1 MLRGRA
7 RRRILVLT
15 SRNPY
20 PVIGGDRLR
29 IHRLARELSRQYDLT
44 LVTFCDN
51 DRETVAPPPEDGV
64 FKEVHRVVLPR
75 WQSWLNSAA
84 SLRAS
89 EPLQV
94 AYYRS
99 RQYHE
104 IVQRLAPSHDAVMAH
119 LIRTAQY
126 ARDLPLVRILDMS
139 DAISMSMHRVAST
152 KGEHWD
158 FRRHPYGIEAQ
169 RLLNYERSIARSFDL
184 VTLISP
190 IDAQYVF
197 DGQAAAADNVMVV
210 PNGADVPDR
219 MPPPQTARAR
229 HEIVFLGNLH
239 SLQNF
244 DGAWF
249 FARHVLPRVR
259 ERHPEATLRIIGDV
273 RSLGRRRL
281 AALPGVRVEGFAPNL
296 AAALA
301 TARIGVCPIRLGA
314 GVKNKVLDYFAN
326 RLAVVCSS
334 NGLEG
339 LRARP
344 NEHLLVANRT
354 EEWTTQVCHL
364 IEDDLAAQRLADAG
378 RELVCVHYRWDDCA
392 EPLLT
397 RMNTLLH
404 GETDSDDAAELSKRR
419 RIVGLG

>member
-1 MLRGRA
+1 MLQRRA

-29 IHRLARELSRQYDLT
+29 IHRLARELSRQHDLT
-44 LVTFCDN
+44 LVTFCESA
-51 DRETVAPPPEDGV
+51 RETVAPLPEDGV

-75 WQSWLNSAA
+75 WQSWVNSAA
-84 SLRAS
+84 GLRGTD
-89 EPLQV
+89 PLQV
-94 AYYRS
+94 AHYRS
-99 RQYHE
+99 TEFRE
-104 IVQRLAPSHDAVMAH
+104 LVQRLAPSHDAVIAH
-119 LIRTAQY
+119 LIRTAEY

-152 KGEHWD
+152 EGEHWD
-158 FRRHPYGIEAQ
+158 FRRSLYGIEAQ
-169 RLLNYERSIARSFDL
+169 RLLNYERSIAKSFDL

-197 DGQAAAADNVMVV
+197 DGQADSGDNVLVV
-210 PNGADVPDR
+210 RNGADVPGR
-219 MPPPQTARAR
+219 MPPPQSSRAR
-229 HEIVFLGNLH
+229 NEIVFLGNLH

-259 ERHPEATLRIIGDV
+259 ERYPETILRIIGDV

-296 AAALA
+296 TAALA

-344 NEHLLVANRT
+344 NEHLLIANRV
-354 EEWTTQVCHL
+354 EEWTAQVCHL
-364 IEDDLAAQRLADAG
+364 LQDDLAAQRLADAG
-378 RELVCVHYRWDDCA
+378 RELVVARYRWDDCA

-397 RMNTLLH
+397 RVNALL
-404 GETDSDDAAELSKRR
+404 GAETDEEWLPSQLRPAAS
-419 RIVGLG
+419 LG

>member
-1 MLRGRA
+1 VLQRRT

-29 IHRLARELSRQYDLT
+29 IHRLARELSRQHDLT
-44 LVTFCDN
+44 LVTFCESA
-51 DRETVAPPPEDGV
+51 RETVAPLPEDGV
-64 FKEVHRVVLPR
+64 FNEVHRVVLPR

-84 SLRAS
+84 GLRGTD
-89 EPLQV
+89 PLQV
-94 AYYRS
+94 AHYRS
-99 RQYHE
+99 TQFRE
-104 IVQRLAPSHDAVMAH
+104 LVQRLAPSHDAVIAH
-119 LIRTAQY
+119 LIRTAEY

-152 KGEHWD
+152 EGEHWD
-158 FRRHPYGIEAQ
+158 FRRSLYGIEAQ
-169 RLLNYERSIARSFDL
+169 RLLNYERSIAKSFDL

-197 DGQAAAADNVMVV
+197 EGQADSGNNVLVV
-210 PNGADVPDR
+210 RNGADVPGR
-219 MPPPQTARAR
+219 MPPPQSVRAR
-229 HEIVFLGNLH
+229 NEIVFLGNLH

-259 ERHPEATLRIIGDV
+259 ERYPEAILRIIGDV

-296 AAALA
+296 TAALA

-344 NEHLLVANRT
+344 NEHLLIANRVD
-354 EEWTTQVCHL
+354 EWTAQVCHL
-364 IEDDLAAQRLADAG
+364 LQDDLAAQRLADAG
-378 RELVCVHYRWDDCA
+378 RELVVARYRWDDCA

-397 RMNTLLH
+397 RVNALLDA
-404 GETDSDDAAELSKRR
+404 ETDEEWLPSQLRPAAS
-419 RIVGLG
+419 LG

>member
-1 MLRGRA
+1 VLQRRA

-29 IHRLARELSRQYDLT
+29 IHRLARELSRQHDLT
-44 LVTFCDN
+44 LVTFCESA
-51 DRETVAPPPEDGV
+51 RETVAPLPEDGV
-64 FKEVHRVVLPR
+64 FNEVHRVVLPR

-84 SLRAS
+84 GLRGTD
-89 EPLQV
+89 PLQV
-94 AYYRS
+94 AHYRS
-99 RQYHE
+99 TQFRE
-104 IVQRLAPSHDAVMAH
+104 LVQRLAPSHDAVIAH
-119 LIRTAQY
+119 LIRTAEY

-152 KGEHWD
+152 EGEHWD
-158 FRRHPYGIEAQ
+158 FRRSLYGIEAQ
-169 RLLNYERSIARSFDL
+169 RLLNYERSIAKSFDL

-197 DGQAAAADNVMVV
+197 EGQADSGNNVLVV
-210 PNGADVPDR
+210 RNGADVPGR
-219 MPPPQTARAR
+219 MPPPQSVRAR
-229 HEIVFLGNLH
+229 NEIVFLGNLH

-259 ERHPEATLRIIGDV
+259 ERYPEAILRIIGDV

-296 AAALA
+296 TAALA

-344 NEHLLVANRT
+344 NEHLLIANRVD
-354 EEWTTQVCHL
+354 EWTAQVCHL
-364 IEDDLAAQRLADAG
+364 LQDDLAAQRLADAG
-378 RELVCVHYRWDDCA
+378 RELVVARYRWDDCA

-397 RMNTLLH
+397 RVNALLDA
-404 GETDSDDAAELSKRR
+404 ETDEEWLPSQLRPAAS
-419 RIVGLG
+419 LG

>member
-1 MLRGRA
+1 VLQRRA

-29 IHRLARELSRQYDLT
+29 IHRLARELSRQHDLT
-44 LVTFCDN
+44 LVTFCETVRD
-51 DRETVAPPPEDGV
+51 TVAPLPEDGV

-84 SLRAS
+84 GLRAS
-89 EPLQV
+89 DPLQV
-94 AYYRS
+94 AHYRS
-99 RQYHE
+99 AQFRE
-104 IVQRLAPSHDAVMAH
+104 IVQRLAPSHDAVIAH
-119 LIRTAQY
+119 LIRTAEY

-152 KGEHWD
+152 EGEHWD
-158 FRRHPYGIEAQ
+158 FRRSLYGIEAR
-169 RLLNYERSIARSFDL
+169 RLLNYERSIAKSFNL

-190 IDAQYVF
+190 IDVQYVF
-197 DGQAAAADNVMVV
+197 DGQTDAADNVLVV
-210 PNGADVPDR
+210 RNGADVPGR
-219 MPPPQTARAR
+219 MPPPQSVRAR
-229 HEIVFLGNLH
+229 NEIVFLGNLH

-259 ERHPEATLRIIGDV
+259 ERHPETILRIIGDV
-273 RSLGRRRL
+273 RNLGRRRL

-296 AAALA
+296 TTALA

-344 NEHLLVANRT
+344 NEHLLIANRV
-354 EEWTTQVCHL
+354 EEWTAQVCHL
-364 IEDDLAAQRLADAG
+364 LEDDLAAQRLADAG
-378 RELVCVHYRWDDCA
+378 RELAVARYRWDDCA

-397 RMNTLLH
+397 RVNALL
-404 GETDSDDAAELSKRR
+404 GAETDEEWLPSQLRQTAS
-419 RIVGLG
+419 LG

>member
-1 MLRGRA
+1 VPHGRA

-29 IHRLARELSRQYDLT
+29 IHRLARELSRQHDLT
-44 LVTFCDN
+44 LVTFCETE
-51 DRETVAPPPEDGV
+51 RETVAPLPEDGV

-75 WQSWLNSAA
+75 WQSWLNSAVG
-84 SLRAS
+84 LRAKD
-89 EPLQV
+89 PLQV
-94 AYYRS
+94 AHYRS
-99 RQYHE
+99 KQFDE
-104 IVQRLAPSHDAVMAH
+104 IVKRLAPSHDAVLCH

-139 DAISMSMHRVAST
+139 DAISMSMQRVAST
-152 KGEHWD
+152 NGEHWD
-158 FRRHPYGIEAQ
+158 FRRYLYGIEAQ
-169 RLLNYERSIARSFDL
+169 RLLAYERSIAKSFDL

-190 IDAQYVF
+190 IDRQFVF
-197 DGQAAAADNVMVV
+197 NGPSNAGDNVRVV
-210 PNGADVPDR
+210 PNGADVPNR
-219 MPPPQTARAR
+219 TPPSQSTRSR
-229 HEIVFLGNLH
+229 NEIVFLGNLH

-259 ERHPEATLRIIGDV
+259 ERHPEAVLRIIGDV

-344 NEHLLVANRT
+344 NEHLLIANRI
-354 EEWTTQVCHL
+354 EEWTAQVCHL
-364 IEDDLAAQRLADAG
+364 LEDDLTAQRLADAG
-378 RELVCVHYRWDDCA
+378 RELVRVRYQWDDCA
-392 EPLLT
+392 EPLLA
-397 RMNTLLH
+397 RVNELLN
-404 GETDSDDAAELSKRR
+404 GTTTDEWVPPERR
-419 RIVGLG
+419 RSAGLV

>member
-1 MLRGRA
+1 MPQGRA

-15 SRNPY
+15 ARNPY

-29 IHRLARELSRQYDLT
+29 IHRLARELSRQHDLT
-44 LVTFCDN
+44 LVTFCETARD
-51 DRETVAPPPEDGV
+51 TVAPLPEDGV

-75 WQSWLNSAA
+75 WRSWLNSAA
-84 SLRAS
+84 DLRAGN
-89 EPLQV
+89 PLQV
-94 AYYRS
+94 AHYRS
-99 RQYHE
+99 RQFRE
-104 IVQRLAPSHDAVMAH
+104 IVQQLAPSHDAVIAH
-119 LIRTAQY
+119 LIRMAEY

-152 KGEHWD
+152 EGEHWD
-158 FRRHPYGIEAQ
+158 FRRYLYGIEAQ
-169 RLLNYERSIARSFDL
+169 RLLNYERSIAKSFDL

-197 DGQAAAADNVMVV
+197 GSQAATGRKVLVV
-210 PNGADVPDR
+210 PNGADVPSR
-219 MPPPQTARAR
+219 MPPSQSTRAR
-229 HEIVFLGNLH
+229 NEIVFLGNLH

-259 ERHPEATLRIIGDV
+259 ERHPDAVLRVIGDV

-344 NEHLLVANRT
+344 NEHLLIANRV
-354 EEWTTQVCHL
+354 EEWTAQVCHL
-364 IEDDLAAQRLADAG
+364 LEDDLAAQRLADAG
-378 RELVCVHYRWDDCA
+378 RELVRARYQWDDCA

-397 RMNTLLH
+397 RVNALLNGASEKVTLP
-404 GETDSDDAAELSKRR
+404 SQSRR
-419 RIVGLG
+419 FAGLG